1 MPPRTKKK
9 EPQAPSTMKEL
20 KDTLWKAA
28 DRLRGSL
35 SANQYKDV
43 ILGLVFLKYVSD
55 AYEERREAIRAELQS
70 EYDEDQIADLIDD
83 PEEYQGYGVF
93 VVPPE
98 ARWSFLAE
106 NAKGTSGTDGQ
117 IEQNIGSLVDRA
129 MDAIMNAN
137 ENLRGTLPRL
147 YNRDNIDQ
155 RRLGE
160 LIDLF
165 NSARFSRQGEHR
177 ARDLMGEV
185 YEYFLGNFA
194 RAEGKRGGEFF
205 TPRSVVRV
213 LVEVLE
219 PNKGRVYDPCCG
231 SGGMFVQ
238 TDAFIREHDGDPKD
252 IAIYG
257 QESIEE
263 TWRMAKMNL
272 AIHGIDNKGL
282 GSRWNDTFGR
292 DMHADVEMDFVM
304 ANPPFN
310 IKHWTRSVE
319 DPRWTFGVPPANNAN
334 YAWIQHILS
343 KLAPGGTAG
352 VVMANGS
359 MSSQSNGE
367 GDIRARIVEADL
379 VSCMVALPT
388 QLFRSTGIP
397 VCVWFF
403 AKDKTAGKQGSIDRS
418 GQMLFIDA
426 RELGYMVDRAERA
439 LTMEEI
445 VKIGDT
451 FHAWRGSP
459 SAEAKDLQYEDV
471 PGFCKSATLTEIKDA
486 GYALTP
492 GRYVG
497 AAEAEDDGEPID
509 AKINRLTKELLEAFD
524 ESARLEKVVREQ
536 LERVDG

>member
-1 MPPRTKKK
+1 MPRTKSAP
-9 EPQAPSTMKEL
+9 EAPSTMKEL

-35 SANQYKDV
+35 SASQYKDV

-55 AYEERREAIRAELQS
+55 AYDERRETIRADLAAAD
-70 EYDEDQIADLIDD
+70 YDEDQIAELIDD

-93 VVPPE
+93 VVPPQ
-98 ARWSFLAE
+98 ARWTYLAQ
-106 NAKGTSGTDGQ
+106 NAKGKPAAAGEGF
-117 IEQNIGSLVDRA
+117 QNIGLLVDEA
-129 MDAIMNAN
+129 MEALMAAN
-137 ENLRGTLPRL
+137 PSLRGTLPRL

-205 TPRSVVRV
+205 TPPSVVKTI
-213 LVEVLE
+213 VEVLE
-219 PNKGRVYDPCCG
+219 PDSGRVYDPCCG

-238 TDAFIREHDGDPKD
+238 TEKFIYEHDGDPKD
-252 IAIYG
+252 ISIYG

-272 AIHGIDNKGL
+272 AIHGIDNNGL
-282 GSRWNDTFGR
+282 GSRWGDTFAR
-292 DMHADVEMDFVM
+292 DQHGDTQMDYVL

-310 IKHWTRSVE
+310 LKVWTRNVE
-319 DPRWTFGVPPANNAN
+319 DPRWKYGVPPANNAN
-334 YAWIQHILS
+334 YAWMQHIVS
-343 KLAPGGTAG
+343 KLAPGGSAG

-359 MSSQSNGE
+359 MSTNSNSE
-367 GDIRARIVEADL
+367 GDIRARMVEADL

-397 VCVWFF
+397 ACLWFF
-403 AKDKTAGKQGSIDRS
+403 ATDKTAGQNGTIDRT
-418 GQMLFIDA
+418 GQVLFIDA
-426 RELGYMVDRAERA
+426 RELGYMIDRAQRA
-439 LTMEEI
+439 LSEEDI
-445 VKIGDT
+445 VQIGDT
-451 FHAWRGSP
+451 YHTWRGTE
-459 SAEAKDLQYEDV
+459 SAEAKELTYDDV
-471 PGFCKSATLTEIKDA
+471 PGFCKSVDLADIKAAD
-486 GYALTP
+486 YALTP

-497 AAEAEDDGEPID
+497 APEPEDDGEPID
-509 AKINRLTKELLEAFD
+509 AKINRLTKELTEAFD
-524 ESARLEKVVREQ
+524 ESARLEKVVRQQ
-536 LERVDG
+536 LERIDA

>member
-1 MPPRTKKK
+1 MPPRKKQ

-28 DRLRGSL
+28 DKLRGSL
-35 SANQYKDV
+35 SASQYKDV

-55 AYEERREAIRAELQS
+55 AFDERRETIRAELAADGM
-70 EYDEDQIADLIDD
+70 DESQIEDLINDS
-83 PEEYQGYGVF
+83 EEYHGYNVF
-93 VVPPE
+93 VVPPN
-98 ARWSFLAE
+98 AQWDFLAE
-106 NAKGTSGTDGQ
+106 NAKGKPATDG
-117 IEQNIGSLVDRA
+117 EVAKNIGQLIDEA
-129 MDAIMNAN
+129 MDAVMKAN
-137 ENLRGTLPRL
+137 PTLVGTLPRL

-205 TPRSVVRV
+205 TPPSVVKV
-213 LVEVLE
+213 IVEVLE
-219 PNKGRVYDPCCG
+219 PTKGRVYDPCCG

-238 TDAFIREHDGDPKD
+238 TEKFIAEHDGDAKD
-252 IAIYG
+252 VAIYG

-282 GSRWNDTFGR
+282 GARWGDTFAR
-292 DMHADVEMDFVM
+292 DQHADVQMDYVM

-310 IKHWTRSVE
+310 IKDWTRNEE
-319 DPRWTFGVPPANNAN
+319 DPRWRFGVPPANNAN

-343 KLAPGGTAG
+343 KLAAGGKAG

-359 MSSQSNGE
+359 MSSSSSGE
-367 GDIRARIVEADL
+367 GDIRAQIVEADL
-379 VSCMVALPT
+379 VSCMITLPT

-403 AKDKTAGKQGSIDRS
+403 AKDKSAGKQGSEDRS

-439 LTMEEI
+439 LSNEDI
-445 VKIGDT
+445 VRIGDT
-451 FHAWRGSP
+451 YHAWRGSA
-459 SAEAKDLQYEDV
+459 SAKAKKLTYEDV
-471 PGFCKSATLTEIKDA
+471 PGFCKSATLSELKAAD
-486 GYALTP
+486 YALTP

-497 AAEAEDDGEPID
+497 AADIEDDGEPID
-509 AKINRLTKELLEAFD
+509 EKIARLTKELRDAFD
-524 ESARLEKVVREQ
+524 ESARLETVVREQ
-536 LERVDG
+536 LERLA